1 MQVGGEAAGSRAL
14 DTPGPHGSE
23 DLGQRVRSRL
33 DIQQGHPL
41 VLVATLPAMYHLW
54 GRKMCHSWALAPGVH
69 STTLEEVPHY
79 SGPKWGGFAW
89 VVGGENRPTSAKSVQ
104 SAHLGVSD
112 VREQLLLSLV
122 QLLGGVVAV
131 HGQQVMAKPI
141 HSGEQGTGAQPRV
154 PTPFPKHL
162 TAVSTPPGRGTPS
175 GCLLGH
181 TRALRTRL
189 ILFPRG

>member
-1 MQVGGEAAGSRAL
+1 MQGLGRRNGDPVPSRELGVGCKWEGKAAGSRAL

-54 GRKMCHSWALAPGVH
+54 GRKMCHSWALAPGGPQH
-69 STTLEEVPHY
+69 NLGRGTPLLRAQMRGARAEPG
-79 SGPKWGGFAW
+79 SGFGW
-89 VVGGENRPTSAKSVQ
+89 VVGGENRPTSAESVQ

-112 VREQLLLSLV
+112 VRKELLLSLV

-131 HGQQVMAKPI
+131 HGEQVMAKPV
-141 HSGEQGTGAQPRV
+141 HSGEQARGAQPRV
-154 PTPFPKHL
+154 PTPSPN
-162 TAVSTPPGRGTPS
+162 T
-175 GCLLGH
+175 
-181 TRALRTRL
+181 
-189 ILFPRG
+189 